1 MPLIRVSRR
10 PRRAVAGTITALT
23 LLVSISVVPFGRTS
37 TPSTTPSTTPSAA
50 QGAALSRAADPV
62 TSGAGL
68 GVVTLG
74 GQRLADQAEPD
85 STTWQ

>member
-1 MPLIRVSRR
+1 MTVGRQRLDQEVIGRLPVVSGGDR
-10 PRRAVAGTITALT
+10 
-23 LLVSISVVPFGRTS
+23 
-37 TPSTTPSTTPSAA
+37 AA
-50 QGAALSRAADPV
+50 QGAALSRAAAPV